1 MSQMG
6 RPGRDISWKDF
17 FWAVEREWSDGR
29 VGDAA
34 GALTFYG
41 VLALFPFLLFVVSL
55 AGLVIDPGAAAELV
69 DDLARVAPPAVA
81 GILGERLHALASRD
95 STTLV
100 TVSALGAIWAAS
112 GGTAALMRALN
123 AAYDVRETR
132 PYWKV
137 RAIALVTT
145 LGAAVLI
152 LIAASAALVA
162 PSVVVAIDESLRPL
176 AWLLRLPVA
185 GFFFLLLMRLSFH
198 VLPNVRLPFRLLS
211 PGTVLAVIV
220 WILASLGFSTYV
232 THFGRYE
239 VTYGA
244 LGGVIV
250 LLFWMWLSAQAM
262 LLGAE
267 VDAVLR
273 RVGQARARKEIET
286 IATPEAPAPPPRPVV
301 VNPAPLVVVPET
313 TALAP
318 RRRRAPSLL
327 SALLPAVFFTIGLL
341 VGRRRAR

>member
-6 RPGRDISWKDF
+6 RPGRDISWWKF
-17 FWAVEREWSDGR
+17 LQAVEHEWSDGR

-55 AGLVIDPGAAAELV
+55 AGLVIDPAAAAELI

-81 GILGERLHALASRD
+81 GILGERLRALAARD
-95 STTLV
+95 STALV

-112 GGTAALMRALN
+112 GGAAALMRALN
-123 AAYDVRETR
+123 AAYDVQETR
-132 PYWKV
+132 PWWKT
-137 RAIALVTT
+137 RIIALLTT

-152 LIAASAALVA
+152 LVAASAAIVA
-162 PSVVVAIDESLRPL
+162 PAVVMAFDPSLRPL

-185 GFFFLLLMRLSFH
+185 GFFFLLLLRLAFH

-211 PGTVLAVIV
+211 PGTVLAAIV

-250 LLFWMWLSAQAM
+250 LLFWMWLSTQAM

-267 VDAVLR
+267 VDAILR
-273 RVGQARARKEIET
+273 RVGQARARKEAEER
-286 IATPEAPAPPPRPVV
+286 ASPAAPPPSA
-301 VNPAPLVVVPET
+301 APIV
-313 TALAP
+313 LAP
-318 RRRRAPSLL
+318 PPPAQPSLASPRPRRAPSLL
-327 SALLPAVFFTIGLL
+327 PALLPALFFAIGLL

>member
-6 RPGRDISWKDF
+6 RPGRDISWRDF

-41 VLALFPFLLFVVSL
+41 VLAIFPFLLFVVSM
-55 AGLVIDPGAAAELV
+55 AGWVIDPSAAAALV
-69 DDLARVAPPAVA
+69 DDLTRVAPPAVA
-81 GILGERLHALASRD
+81 SILGERLHALATRD
-95 STTLV
+95 NTTLV
-100 TVSALGAIWAAS
+100 TVSALGAVWAAS

-132 PYWKV
+132 PWWKT
-137 RAIALVTT
+137 RLIAFLTT

-152 LIAASAALVA
+152 LVAASAAVVA
-162 PSVVVAIDESLRPL
+162 PAVVMKIDPSLGPL

-198 VLPNVRLPFRLLS
+198 VLPNVRLPFCILS

-273 RVGQARARKEIET
+273 RVGQARARKEAET
-286 IATPEAPAPPPRPVV
+286 KIASPLVTAAPA
-301 VNPAPLVVVPET
+301 APLVL
-313 TALAP
+313 ALPPPPPPAAFAP
-318 RRRRAPSLL
+318 RLRRAPRLR
-327 SALLPAVFFTIGLL
+327 SALLPALFFAIGLL
-341 VGRRRAR
+341 LGRRRAR